1 VKRYWTDEELAEHW
15 SLSTAELEILPD
27 RGDHNRLGF
36 AILLTFIEI
45 AGCFSQLPAR
55 GTRRG
60 TEPPSLPAAHPAHRL
75 YSTGPAAPANAIA
88 RASALFSAFGRSVS
102 ATLSHC
108 GIGSKLKE
116 VCSNQHISA
125 LSDGPW

>member
-1 VKRYWTDEELAEHW
+1 M
-15 SLSTAELEILPD
+15 STAELEILPD
-27 RGDHNRLGF
+27 RGDYNRLGF
-36 AILLTFIEI
+36 AILLKLIEI
-45 AGCFSQLPAR
+45 EGCFPSSPREVPAAALSHLASQLR
-55 GTRRG
+55 I
-60 TEPPSLPAAHPAHRL
+60 PPTAFIQ
-75 YSTGPAAPANAIA
+75 YDWTGRAPANAIA

-116 VCSNQHISA
+116 ICSNQHISA